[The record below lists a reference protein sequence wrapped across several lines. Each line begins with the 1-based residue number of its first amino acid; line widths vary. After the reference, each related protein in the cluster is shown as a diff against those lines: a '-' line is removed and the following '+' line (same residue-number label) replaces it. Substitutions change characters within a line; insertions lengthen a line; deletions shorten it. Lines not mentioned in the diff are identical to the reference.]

1 MAIAT
6 KIIHW
11 AATLSLLGFV
21 SACGS
26 NEEPQAAPE
35 PPTPSQAT
43 SPAPSIVKRLL
54 ETKQCERC
62 DLEGVNLAGADLR
75 KAKLSDA
82 LLQGANLQG
91 ANLKG

>member
-26 NEEPQAAPE
+26 SEEPQAAE